1 VEWNDP
7 DLTRPVPVSATPPSY
22 PPLAFQRRVSGTVWL
37 RALVDENG
45 AVADASVDRASPTGL
60 GFEGAAMKSVRTR
73 VYRPATKRGVPV
85 RVWLPIAVEFT
96 FRATDR

>member
-7 DLTRPVPVSATPPSY
+7 DLTRPAPVSATPPSY

-45 AVADASVDRASPTGL
+45 AVAEVSVVRASPTGL
-60 GFEGAAMKSVRTR
+60 GFEGAAMKSVSTR
-73 VYRPATKRGVPV
+73 VYQPATKRGVPV